1 MLRTTCFYFLFI
13 VFVILSRTCLCDS
26 RRLGPTEKK
35 LGVNRDR
42 DAENKEEVA
51 KLEAPT
57 TNETKTF
64 SSEAPIENA
73 KVNHGEINGKSTKDD
88 RRGKRA
94 SVDRTVSSKIVSR
107 TWKVPKY
114 SKKQPRSDQE
124 HPGFNL
130 DYMQPTT
137 HPPHHN

>member
-1 MLRTTCFYFLFI
+1 MAQNNEDIT
-13 VFVILSRTCLCDS
+13 
-26 RRLGPTEKK
+26 
-35 LGVNRDR
+35 
-42 DAENKEEVA
+42 
-51 KLEAPT
+51 KLEAPS
-57 TNETKTF
+57 TNKTNTL
-64 SSEAPIENA
+64 SRQAHAVAN
-73 KVNHGEINGKSTKDD
+73 NGDINGQTNGKRMKDD
-88 RRGKRA
+88 RRGKRT
-94 SVDRTVSSKIVSR
+94 SLDKKLSSKRVSR

>member
-1 MLRTTCFYFLFI
+1 MKKNIKIKLINLTCTNSF
-13 VFVILSRTCLCDS
+13 SMAQS
-26 RRLGPTEKK
+26 
-35 LGVNRDR
+35 N
-42 DAENKEEVA
+42 EEIT
-51 KLEAPT
+51 KLEASS
-57 TNETKTF
+57 TNKTNTL
-64 SSEAPIENA
+64 SSQASDV
-73 KVNHGEINGKSTKDD
+73 VNNGDINGQVNLKKTWEDH
-88 RRGKRA
+88 RVKRA
-94 SVDRTVSSKIVSR
+94 SDKKVSSKRVSR